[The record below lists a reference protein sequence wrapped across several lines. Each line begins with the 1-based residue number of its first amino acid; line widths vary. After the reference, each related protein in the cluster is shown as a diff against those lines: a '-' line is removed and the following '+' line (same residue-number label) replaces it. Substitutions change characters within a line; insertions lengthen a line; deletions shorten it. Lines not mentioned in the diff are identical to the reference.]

1 MDAADL
7 NAANTQAES
16 SGGAQGVSAADNTQA
31 DSGGG
36 AQGVSAAD
44 LNAAN
49 TQAESS
55 GGVQGG
61 STADNIQ
68 AESGGGAQGVS
79 ADDLDAANTQA
90 ESSGGAQGMSAAD
103 LNDANQQAS
112 GGNTGD
118 EDEVRVGTFGD
129 QAANALGAFDSF
141 SASELQ
147 EFNVGGV
154 SINAAD
160 IMRDLGSWMRLALAD
175 AQPDVNYN
183 FIVSIGALPIGMF
196 QAVEGIVI
204 QHQPFQWKEGGR
216 NHSPHYLPF
225 AEPKN
230 RGELSLK
237 WGNVINDALY
247 SWMRQVDVGNL
258 IRKEVFVIQMG
269 RHGWPNMFYRFAGC
283 MPVYWEGAAL
293 NSGGSSWAIEELKI
307 VYEHT
312 VQVRTLIPTALVAA
326 GLI

>member
-1 MDAADL
+1 MPTDGPDGTDQSDNTGAGAQGVDAADL
-7 NAANTQAES
+7 DAQNVQAES
-16 SGGAQGVSAADNTQA
+16 GEGAQGTAAADLDAQNSQAESGEGAQGVEASNLDDMNEQME
-31 DSGGG
+31 SYGG
-36 AQGVSAAD
+36 
-44 LNAAN
+44 
-49 TQAESS
+49 
-55 GGVQGG
+55 
-61 STADNIQ
+61 
-68 AESGGGAQGVS
+68 
-79 ADDLDAANTQA
+79 
-90 ESSGGAQGMSAAD
+90 
-103 LNDANQQAS
+103 
-112 GGNTGD
+112 
-118 EDEVRVGTFGD
+118 
-129 QAANALGAFDSF
+129 FDSY

-147 EFNVGGV
+147 EFNEGGMNIGG
-154 SINAAD
+154 SD
-160 IMRDLGSWMRLALAD
+160 LMRDIGSWMRLALAP

-196 QAVEGIVI
+196 QSVEGIVI

-247 SWMRQVDVGNL
+247 AWMRQVDVGNL

-269 RHGWPNMFYRFAGC
+269 RHGWPNVFYRFAGC

-312 VQVRTLIPTALVAA
+312 VQVRTLIPTALAAA
-326 GLI
+326 GVI